1 MYFQG
6 IYNWSS
12 THISDK
18 LKMSGRET
26 NKTES
31 ILFAVDFIKLT
42 DIPFNGKYVI
52 ICTLP
57 F

>member
-1 MYFQG
+1 MYFQEN
-6 IYNWSS
+6 YNWTS

-26 NKTES
+26 SETEG

-42 DIPFNGKYVI
+42 DILFNEYPIKK
-52 ICTLP
+52 LAS
-57 F
+57 